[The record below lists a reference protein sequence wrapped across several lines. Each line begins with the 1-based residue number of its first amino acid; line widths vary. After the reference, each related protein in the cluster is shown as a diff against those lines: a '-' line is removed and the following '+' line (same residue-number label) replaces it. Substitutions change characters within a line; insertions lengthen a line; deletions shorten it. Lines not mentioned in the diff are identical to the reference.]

1 MEGWFEKPI
10 EHHSW
15 THNQG
20 DEGIRQNLAKLDR
33 FHIEQFARL
42 VQKMDAV
49 KEGEGTL
56 LDNTMFL
63 LGSGLGSGELHEPTN
78 LPTILAGGA
87 GGRLRP
93 GRHVQYPAGT
103 PIANLWLTMARI
115 MGLSRERIGDSTG
128 SLEEIVG

>member
-1 MEGWFEKPI
+1 MYKRQI

-15 THNQG
+15 THNQR
-20 DEGIRQNLAKLDR
+20 DEGTRQNLAKLDR
-33 FHIEQFARL
+33 FHTEQFARL

-78 LPTILAGGA
+78 LPTIIAGGA
-87 GGRLRP
+87 GGKLRT
-93 GRHVQYPAGT
+93 GRHVQYAPGT

-128 SLEEIVG
+128 ALEGIVA